1 MGDFTGQTIV
11 VTGGSGGLGRAIVA
25 AFAGAGGR
33 VVVADLDPAA
43 AEAVAAPLPGAVAQR
58 LDVTD
63 EASWDALLDRVDAE
77 LGGLD
82 VLVNNAGIF
91 VPNVP
96 FEDMPLDLWRRHIAV
111 NLDGTFLGCR
121 QAIRRMKGRGKGAIV
136 NMGSG
141 MSLRARP
148 TAAAY
153 CASKAGVLMTTRTA
167 AHAAGPYGIRVNCV
181 LPGPVPTAML
191 MGNVTSGDTDD
202 VFLGRMQDNSP
213 MGVLATPEDI
223 AASVL
228 FLASPAAKAITG
240 VHLPVDGGNMPGG

>member
-11 VTGGSGGLGRAIVA
+11 VTGGSGGLGRAIA
-25 AFAGAGGR
+25 TAFAGQGGR
-33 VVVADLDPAA
+33 VVVADLDLPA
-43 AEAVAAPLPGAVAQR
+43 AEAVAASLEGAVAHP

-63 EASWDALLDRVDAE
+63 EASWDALLDRVDAD

-91 VPNVP
+91 VPNIP
-96 FEDMPLDLWRRHIAV
+96 FEDMSLDLWRRHIAV

-141 MSLRARP
+141 MSIRANP
-148 TAAAY
+148 LASAY

-167 AHAAGPYGIRVNCV
+167 AHAAGKYGIRVNCV
-181 LPGPVPTAML
+181 LPGPVHTAML
-191 MGNVTSGDTDD
+191 MGNVAPGGDEDA
-202 VFLGRMQDNSP
+202 FLTRMLGNSP
-213 MGVLATPEDI
+213 MGVMASPEDI
-223 AASVL
+223 AAGVV